1 MIDCVILAG
10 GGSSEL
16 TRQEGVA
23 NKALL
28 KIGEK
33 EMVRTV
39 LDVYRQMEEIGR
51 IVLVGPEKELSFLRE
66 NYPVEII
73 PESNSL
79 MGNLLLA
86 SRHLKAENYLLI
98 SSADIPLLSSA
109 AVGDFLEQC
118 QPLDL
123 DFYYPIVTKEAS
135 EKVFP
140 GEKRTF
146 ISLKEGTFTG
156 GNLFMVNPVHLEPL
170 AATIEQF
177 LAYRKKPMKMVSLL
191 GVGFAFSYF
200 TKQLSISQ
208 LEERFTRLL
217 HVKARAVISSYPE
230 IGFDVDKPSDLA
242 LIRRKF
248 PAL

>member
-10 GGSSEL
+10 GGTSEL
-16 TRQEGVA
+16 THQEGVV

-33 EMVRTV
+33 EMVRIV
-39 LDVYRQMEEIGR
+39 LDVYRQMDGIGR
-51 IVLVGPEKELSFLRE
+51 IILVGPEKELSFLQE
-66 NYPVEII
+66 NYPVEIL

-79 MGNLLLA
+79 IGNLLLA
-86 SRHLKAENYLLI
+86 SRYLKAENYLLI
-98 SSADIPLLSSA
+98 SSADIPLLSAA
-109 AVGDFLEQC
+109 AVRDFLEQC
-118 QPLDL
+118 HPLDC

-156 GNLFMVNPVHLEPL
+156 GNLFMVNPVHIEPL
-170 AATIEQF
+170 ASTIEKF
-177 LAYRKKPMKMVSLL
+177 LEYRKKPMKMVSLL
-191 GVGFAFSYF
+191 GAGFVFSYF

-208 LEERFTRLL
+208 LEERFSNLL
-217 HVKARAVISSYPE
+217 QVKARAVISSYPE

-242 LIRRKF
+242 LIRKKLSAF
-248 PAL
+248 